1 MKNENKLIVM
11 KYKAQV
17 ASQFPKRNPKW
28 LQDEHNKSF
37 LSWMHDHVAVDS
49 KYELS
54 HRLKILCGWPTKR
67 VLSYAS
73 YRIDGVLFSTL
84 KRDETRVTQNSG
96 VSMCE
101 TVMQIAS
108 VKDKNP
114 IVSDIMFYGRTEE
127 IWELDYT
134 KFQVVVF
141 KYSWVD
147 NNSGVKVDDSGFTL
161 VNLNKVGY
169 LSKPYYCWV
178 DNNSGFTF
186 ILGSQA
192 KQVLKNMVIHAS
204 DDEASESKDN
214 KSTHTTR
221 AKRGKVCF
229 NSVAQR
235 RAKGV
240 IQDVDFN
247 MDGQPVEKAASQL
260 QSYIGLLVRDH
271 VKISIKNWK
280 LVSDDT
286 KDLIWEQVKG
296 CYNVPET
303 WKAACL
309 ESANSKWRTW
319 KCRMHKDFILPN
331 KDNPDEM
338 YKPPPDSGIL
348 DHDWGQLSEQQKK
361 MRSKH
366 LYPYRLSRKG
376 YANYAEEIKD
386 LHGDKEIDR
395 CLLWKKARLNKK
407 GATDNENLKIA
418 IQKIDEYIREK
429 EEGTL
434 HSEATSSDLLSLAL
448 DKPEHAGRVR
458 GKGLGVKPKSYFQ
471 SIRESRRA
479 TNQGSQ
485 ALCNAELEEAKRKIE
500 EQAGQIRVLDHVV
513 HELKD
518 KMEKFESKHAE
529 NDKESEGLASCSV
542 MKIVNQEK
550 HNMESPD
557 AVCIGKSDFLQGKAV
572 KLLYGVSKKLVAY
585 GTVFVVGAVLH
596 GSQMPPDCFRV
607 SIDEV
612 VDENAVL
619 PFRVSDE
626 IETVG
631 GALGTHVAWPTHLVV
646 ARLNETQDKKKIG
659 KKLFQRS
666 DQDTNIHLSS
676 LPLTLLALYCL
687 FERSFKDEAICFMLD
702 VEVFGHEMKVH
713 IFLNLDVVP
722 FCKMDPIT
730 GNCIIA
736 YVCHRCYLYNCYMF
750 IDRHLYSNIKE
761 NDSVCKF
768 LFVNPFA
775 VEYGLKDED
784 RSRALSERLLLAASD
799 QLVPVPCNVG
809 GHWILTIF
817 QVEKNQVF
825 FMDPLCH
832 RNKDTIW
839 KSIVDTALS
848 IVQANK
854 GKKFKK
860 ANWEVIKGPLQP
872 DDKQYGYY
880 VMRFMRD
887 IITGFENATSST
899 FQLSSL
905 FKGVRTYSQAQL
917 NEVREEWAKCVIHH
931 FFN

>member
-1 MKNENKLIVM
+1 
-11 KYKAQV
+11 
-17 ASQFPKRNPKW
+17 
-28 LQDEHNKSF
+28 
-37 LSWMHDHVAVDS
+37 
-49 KYELS
+49 
-54 HRLKILCGWPTKR
+54 
-67 VLSYAS
+67 
-73 YRIDGVLFSTL
+73 
-84 KRDETRVTQNSG
+84 
-96 VSMCE
+96 
-101 TVMQIAS
+101 
-108 VKDKNP
+108 
-114 IVSDIMFYGRTEE
+114 
-127 IWELDYT
+127 
-134 KFQVVVF
+134 
-141 KYSWVD
+141 
-147 NNSGVKVDDSGFTL
+147 
-161 VNLNKVGY
+161 
-169 LSKPYYCWV
+169 
-178 DNNSGFTF
+178 
-186 ILGSQA
+186 
-192 KQVLKNMVIHAS
+192 
-204 DDEASESKDN
+204 
-214 KSTHTTR
+214 
-221 AKRGKVCF
+221 
-229 NSVAQR
+229 
-235 RAKGV
+235 
-240 IQDVDFN
+240 
-247 MDGQPVEKAASQL
+247 
-260 QSYIGLLVRDH
+260 
-271 VKISIKNWK
+271 
-280 LVSDDT
+280 
-286 KDLIWEQVKG
+286 
-296 CYNVPET
+296 
-303 WKAACL
+303 
-309 ESANSKWRTW
+309 
-319 KCRMHKDFILPN
+319 MHKDFILPN

-348 DHDWGQLSEQQKK
+348 DHDWGVFVHSRVSTEFQQLSEQQKK
-361 MRSKH
+361 RRSKH
-366 LYPYRLSRKG
+366 LCPHRLSRKG

-386 LHGDKEIDR
+386 LHGDEEIDR
-395 CLLWKKARLNKK
+395 CLLWKKARLNKE
-407 GATDNENLKIA
+407 GATDNEDLKIA

-448 DKPEHAGRVR
+448 DKPEHVGRVR
-458 GKGLGVKPKSYFQ
+458 GKGLGVKPKFYFQ
-471 SIRESRRA
+471 STRESRRA

-500 EQAGQIRVLDHVV
+500 EQVGQIRVLDHVV
-513 HELKD
+513 HELKG

-596 GSQMPPDCFRV
+596 GSPMPPDCFRV

-659 KKLFQRS
+659 KKLFQGS
-666 DQDTNIHLSS
+666 DQDTDIHLSS
-676 LPLTLLALYCL
+676 LPPTLLALYCL

-713 IFLNLDVVP
+713 ILLDLDVIR

-730 GNCIIA
+730 GNCIVA
-736 YVCHRCYLYNCYMF
+736 YVW
-750 IDRHLYSNIKE
+750 HLYSNIKE

-799 QLVPVPCNVG
+799 QLILVPCNVG
-809 GHWILTIF
+809 
-817 QVEKNQVF
+817 
-825 FMDPLCH
+825 
-832 RNKDTIW
+832 
-839 KSIVDTALS
+839 ALS

-860 ANWEVIKGPLQP
+860 ANWEVIKGPLQS
-872 DDKQYGYY
+872 DDKQCGYY

-899 FQLSSL
+899 FQLSSP

-917 NEVREEWAKCVIHH
+917 NELHEEWAKCVIHH
-931 FFN
+931 FFD